1 MTGQWSIFTQ
11 RPQMSEQ
18 LDLVLNAPGERID
31 KALAEARPELSRTRW
46 QQLIDDGLVTL
57 DGEPVKTSLRLEGGE
72 RVRVVLP
79 EVKESDLRAQK
90 IPLDI
95 LYEDGDLLAV
105 NKPAGMVVH
114 PAPGHSE
121 GTLVNAVLGYCPDLE
136 GIGGERRPGIVHRL
150 DKETS
155 GIILVAKSDKAL
167 RHLQRQF
174 KQRTVEKRYL
184 ALVEG
189 HIQPPRAL
197 IDAPI
202 GRDPNNRKQMAVI
215 RPGSGYR
222 KRRAKTRYDTLKKY
236 GTAAGGFTLVECR
249 PITGRTHQIRVHLA
263 FAGYPVVGDTTY
275 GRRRQ
280 RIELDRHFL
289 HAASLAFRRPSDN
302 ADMTLRAPLPVELEE
317 VLDTLAAG

>member
-1 MTGQWSIFTQ
+1 
-11 RPQMSEQ
+11 MSEQ
-18 LDLVLNAPGERID
+18 LDLVLDAPGERID

-46 QQLIDDGLVTL
+46 QQLIEDGLVTL
-57 DGEPVKTSLRLEGGE
+57 GGEPVKASTRLEGGE
-72 RVRVVLP
+72 RVQVVLP
-79 EVKESDLRAQK
+79 EVEESGLRAQK

-95 LYEDGDLLAV
+95 LYEDDDLLAI

-121 GTLVNAVLGYCPDLE
+121 GTLVNAVLGYRPDLE
-136 GIGGERRPGIVHRL
+136 GIGGERRPGVVHRL

-155 GIILVAKSDKAL
+155 GLILVAKNDKAL

-184 ALVEG
+184 ALVDG
-189 HIQPPRAL
+189 HIQPPQAL

-215 RPGSGYR
+215 RPGSGHR

-236 GTAAGGFTLVECR
+236 STGDGGFTLVACR

-263 FAGYPVVGDTTY
+263 FVGYPIVSDTTY

-280 RIELDRHFL
+280 RTELDRHFL
-289 HAASLAFRRPSDN
+289 HAESLAFRRP
-302 ADMTLRAPLPVELEE
+302 ADDAHMSLRAPLPPELQE
-317 VLDTLAAG
+317 VLDNLERG